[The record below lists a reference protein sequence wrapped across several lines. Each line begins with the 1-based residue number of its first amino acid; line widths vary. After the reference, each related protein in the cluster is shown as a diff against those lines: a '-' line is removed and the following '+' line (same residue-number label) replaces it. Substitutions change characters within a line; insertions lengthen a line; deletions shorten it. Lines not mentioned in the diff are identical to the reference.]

1 MEQRF
6 EIDGVKVTLCGDY
19 YRQKVLLPVLLDTL
33 EGIHEVSQ
41 VAQVYLF
48 AASLT
53 VEVAG
58 LGWQPPSLSMARDLD
73 ALTPNIEQFAD
84 AIRDKPALALRW
96 AEEAIALMRPL
107 NDDDVTGVEPPAE
120 GDKKNG

>member
-6 EIDGVKVTLCGDY
+6 EVDGVKVTLRGDY

-73 ALTPNIEQFAD
+73 LLTPNIAQFAE
-84 AIRDKPALALRW
+84 AIRDKPQLAVRW